1 MSKIDN
7 LSKEIM
13 DALKNKDTT
22 RLNVLRLVKGAIQL
36 EHINNNRELD
46 DSLFI
51 DVIAKQIKERNESIE
66 EFKKGNRQD
75 LVDKTMEEIKVLE
88 EYLPPQLSEEEVD
101 KVITEAFKKVN
112 PTSAKDMGLI
122 MKEVTP
128 TLKGVADMKVVSA
141 KIKDKLSN
149 L

>member
-13 DALKNKDTT
+13 EALKNKDTT

-46 DSLFI
+46 DTLFV

-88 EYLPPQLSEEEVD
+88 EYLPPQLSDEEVD
-101 KVITEAFKKVN
+101 KIIDEAFKTVN

-128 TLKGVADMKVVSA
+128 KLKGVADMKVVST
-141 KIKDKLSN
+141 KIKDKLAS

>member
-13 DALKNKDTT
+13 EALKNKDTT

-36 EHINNNRELD
+36 EHINNNKELTD
-46 DSLFI
+46 ELLI
-51 DVIAKQIKERNESIE
+51 DVVAKQIKERNESIE

-75 LVDKTMEEIKVLE
+75 LVDKTMDEIKVLE
-88 EYLPPQLSEEEVD
+88 EYLPPQLSDEEVD
-101 KVITEAFKKVN
+101 KVIDEAFKTVN
-112 PTSAKDMGLI
+112 PTGAKDMGLI

-128 TLKGVADMKVVSA
+128 KLKGVADMKVVSS
-141 KIKDKLSN
+141 KIKDKLAS

>member
-75 LVDKTMEEIKVLE
+75 LVDKTTEEIKVLE

-101 KVITEAFKKVN
+101 KVISEAFEKVN

-128 TLKGVADMKVVSA
+128 KLKGVADMKVVSS
-141 KIKDKLSN
+141 KIKDKLASI
-149 L
+149 

>member
-13 DALKNKDTT
+13 EALKNKDTT

-36 EHINNNRELD
+36 EHINNSKELTD
-46 DSLFI
+46 ELLI
-51 DVIAKQIKERNESIE
+51 EVVAKQIKERNESIE

-75 LVDKTMEEIKVLE
+75 LVDKTMDEIKVLE
-88 EYLPPQLSEEEVD
+88 EYLPPQLSDEEVD
-101 KVITEAFKKVN
+101 KVIDEAFKTVN
-112 PTSAKDMGLI
+112 PTGAKDMGLI

-128 TLKGVADMKVVSA
+128 KLKGVADMKVVSS
-141 KIKDKLSN
+141 KIKDKLSS

>member
-13 DALKNKDTT
+13 EALKNKDTT

-46 DSLFI
+46 DTLFV

-88 EYLPPQLSEEEVD
+88 EYLPPQLSDEEVD
-101 KVITEAFKKVN
+101 KIIDEAFKTVN

-128 TLKGVADMKVVSA
+128 KLQGVADMKVVST
-141 KIKDKLSN
+141 KIKDKLAS